1 LQEVADMPDAFVSGN
16 KLYPP
21 STSSGQTAAAAPVPT
36 PPAADAPHPNE
47 LLGAIST
54 AQLRN
59 WRSLLTVTGGDQQA
73 TVNTLC
79 AAVRALLDR
88 EIAHESRRGRDKAE
102 AKHRATVAAQDA
114 KAKAAAAQAAIPNA
128 PSSATGQ
135 PAVASSADLLPPAPP
150 ATVFD
155 QPAVDPA
162 LQADPRGQ

>member
-1 LQEVADMPDAFVSGN
+1 MSDTFVSGN
-16 KLYPP
+16 KPYTPP
-21 STSSGQTAAAAPVPT
+21 TSSGQTDAAAPAAV

-54 AQLRN
+54 EQLRN
-59 WRSLLTVTGGDQQA
+59 WRSLLTATGGDQQA

-102 AKHRATVAAQDA
+102 AKHRATMAEQDV
-114 KAKAAAAQAAIPNA
+114 KAKANAPSAAQAAAPNA

-135 PAVASSADLLPPAPP
+135 PAVASSADLLPPTPP

-162 LQADPRGQ
+162 LQADPHGQ

>member
-1 LQEVADMPDAFVSGN
+1 MSDTFVSGN
-16 KLYPP
+16 KPYTPP
-21 STSSGQTAAAAPVPT
+21 TSSGQTDTAAPVPT

-54 AQLRN
+54 EQLRN
-59 WRSLLTVTGGDQQA
+59 WRSLLTATGGDQQA

-102 AKHRATVAAQDA
+102 AKHRATMAEQDA
-114 KAKAAAAQAAIPNA
+114 KANAPSAAQAAAPNA
-128 PSSATGQ
+128 PPSSATGQ
-135 PAVASSADLLPPAPP
+135 PAVASSADLLPPTPP

>member
-1 LQEVADMPDAFVSGN
+1 MSDTFVSGN
-16 KLYPP
+16 KPYTPP
-21 STSSGQTAAAAPVPT
+21 TSSGQTDAAAPVPT

-102 AKHRATVAAQDA
+102 AKHRATVAEQDA
-114 KAKAAAAQAAIPNA
+114 KAKAAAGATGPTGPNA
-128 PSSATGQ
+128 PSPATG
-135 PAVASSADLLPPAPP
+135 PSGGASSADLLPPVPP

-155 QPAVDPA
+155 QPPTGQPVT
-162 LQADPRGQ
+162 RGDTVTIE